1 MKIDVK
7 KHILENGLTVLILK
21 RDFVPKVSM
30 QLWYNVGSKH
40 EKDENRGIAHMIEH
54 MIFKGTKNL
63 PEGAIDKIVYELSGS
78 CNAFTSFDYTGYI
91 FDMPSANYKHIIK
104 IMADCMQNALF
115 DQECLNSELK
125 AVFQELRMYRDS
137 NITSMAELSMKS
149 LFPDH
154 PYSNPIIGYKDRIWN
169 FNSKQLKDFYKKY
182 YHPKNA
188 VLVIVGDVDEKDCID
203 CINENFKSIKSN
215 ENKNEIKKFFHERDL
230 ISSNNTIFK
239 DIENTHVLMA
249 FEIPGLSIPNIFIY
263 EALNVFLGVGR
274 GSLLYKKLVY
284 ELQLVNEIESFV
296 YELIDYSVFYIYYV
310 PKKIEDTEKIEEI
323 IFKEIDK
330 LKNKEYSDELIE
342 RAFKTVKMENISL
355 QEDNHKLCSYLGYL
369 YVATGDENS
378 LEKSLECDF
387 EKLKNSFKFLVEE
400 YLNKLF
406 LKKTKIIPL
415 SDSEKDYWKKLQ
427 EEKDKNDE
435 LELSK
440 IERKEESARKNFEFK
455 EKIEKPSYLNF
466 PDFTRYNLKNGLT
479 FYNLNIDLVDKV
491 EIFIDF
497 KVKHYF
503 DPKDFAGRL
512 NLMFDL
518 MEEGTKKFP
527 GNTFGEKIELLG
539 INFEV
544 GSGSISLS
552 CLPEDIEKAFIFLSE
567 YILDPEFSEIAFNRI
582 KEQQISEIKNFWDD
596 ANSFS
601 NQLIRELVYKE
612 HPYGKNP
619 SGTIKTISSVSLS
632 NIKEAYKKFITS
644 KDTVIVVCGPI
655 KENIIFNLIEKY
667 FNFWEGPSVD
677 SILLENPKL
686 LEKEIVHHEI
696 NRDQVV
702 LSYGGLSVSRFD
714 KKYDSIMIFDQT
726 FGGGVSGSMN
736 NRLFSLREET
746 GLFYA
751 IRGSLVSGCYEHPGM
766 IHIKAI
772 TSTELISKAE
782 DIIEATINNILVGL
796 TDKEIEKGKEV
807 IVNSFVDLISNY
819 RSIASTIIFM
829 HKFNLNKDYFKDR
842 TDKIFSITK
851 NEIISAVEEITL
863 NKGIV
868 KLTVGRK

>member
-1 MKIDVK
+1 MKINVK
-7 KHILENGLTVLILK
+7 KHILDNGLTVLILK
-21 RDFVPKVSM
+21 RNFLPKVSM

-54 MIFKGTKNL
+54 MIFKGTKTL

-104 IMADCMQNALF
+104 IMADCMQNTLF
-115 DQECLNSELK
+115 DQDCLNSELK
-125 AVFQELRMYRDS
+125 AVFQELRMYKDS
-137 NITSMAELSMKS
+137 NISSMAEASMRS
-149 LFPDH
+149 LFSDH
-154 PYSNPIIGYKDRIWN
+154 PYSNPIIGYKNTIWN
-169 FNSKQLKDFYKKY
+169 FNSKQLKEFYKKY
-182 YHPKNA
+182 YNPKNA
-188 VLVIVGDVDEKDCID
+188 VLVIVGDIDEKDCIN
-203 CINENFKSIKSN
+203 CINENFENIKSS
-215 ENKNEIKKFFHERDL
+215 ETKNEIKRFFHERDL
-230 ISSNNTIFK
+230 ITSNNKIFK
-239 DIENTHVLMA
+239 DVENSHVLLA
-249 FEIPGLSIPNIFIY
+249 FEIPGISISNIFIY
-263 EALNVFLGVGR
+263 EALNIFLGVGR

-284 ELQLVNEIESFV
+284 ELELVNEIESFI

-310 PKKIEDTEKIEEI
+310 PKKIEDIDKIEEI

-330 LKNKEYSDELIE
+330 LKNKVYSDELIE
-342 RAFKTVKMENISL
+342 RAFKTVKMENLSL

-369 YVATGDENS
+369 YIATEDEHA
-378 LEKSLECDF
+378 LEKSLDCDF
-387 EKLKNSFKFLVEE
+387 EKLKNSFKFLVDE

-406 LKKTKIIPL
+406 LKKTEIVPL
-415 SDSEKDYWKKLQ
+415 LEAEKDYWKKLQ
-427 EEKDKNDE
+427 EEKDKKDE
-435 LELSK
+435 IELSK
-440 IERKEESARKNFEFK
+440 IERKDRSARNSFEFK
-455 EKIEKPSYLNF
+455 EKIEKPSYLKF
-466 PDFTRYNLKNGLT
+466 PDFTKHNLKNGLT
-479 FYNLNIDLVDKV
+479 FYNVNIDLVDKV
-491 EIFIDF
+491 EIFVDF
-497 KVKHYF
+497 KAKHYF
-503 DPKDFAGRL
+503 DPKELLGRL

-527 GNTFGEKIELLG
+527 GNSFGEKIELLG
-539 INFEV
+539 MNFEV

-552 CLPEDIEKAFIFLSE
+552 CLSEDVEKAFVFLSE
-567 YILDPEFSEIAFNRI
+567 FILSPEFSESAFRRV

-619 SGTIKTISSVSLS
+619 SGTIKTIENISLN
-632 NIKEAYKKFITS
+632 NIKEAFINFITP
-644 KDTVIVVCGPI
+644 KDTVIVVCGPV
-655 KENIIFNLIEKY
+655 KENIIFSLIENH
-667 FNFWEGPSVD
+667 FNCWQGPLVESVLID
-677 SILLENPKL
+677 QPKL
-686 LEKEIVHHEI
+686 LKNEIAHHEI
-696 NRDQVV
+696 NRDQIV

-714 KKYDSIMIFDQT
+714 KRYDPIMIFDQT

-772 TSTELISKAE
+772 TSTELIQKAE

-796 TDKEIEKGKEV
+796 TDKEVEKGKEV
-807 IVNSFVDLISNY
+807 IVNSFIDLISNY

-829 HKFNLNKDYFKDR
+829 HKFNLNKDYFKER
-842 TDKIFSITK
+842 ADKIFSITK

-863 NKGIV
+863 NKPIV